1 MVFLVAGE
9 AVSELAMAALGDE
22 VLEDI
27 GDKVDTVTKRYPF
40 LKQTVIS
47 VFFVGWGVYF
57 LFFW

>member
-27 GDKVDTVTKRYPF
+27 GDKVDTVTKRHPF
-40 LKQTVIS
+40 LKHTVIS

>member
-1 MVFLVAGE
+1 MAGE

-40 LKQTVIS
+40 LKHTVIS